1 MGEHQRANVEGEERY
16 AIEEDLE
23 DPREGEREE
32 DKVQDPAVREGEARV
47 GPGEGEE
54 GAG

>member
-32 DKVQDPAVREGEARV
+32 DKVQDPVVREGEARV

>member
-1 MGEHQRANVEGEERY
+1 MEEHRRANVEGEERY

-32 DKVQDPAVREGEARV
+32 DKVQGPAVREGEARV

-54 GAG
+54 DAA